1 MKFVD
6 TDSLKKLA
14 KANEERLAK
23 AKDRLINNPCKEN
36 YSNYL
41 FAYSYQTIIIGFLAT
56 PLKKREC
63 YIKQLISSSLVK
75 NEEADR
81 QARRQF
87 IIDVTDCKLLE
98 E

>member
-1 MKFVD
+1 MKFID

-14 KANEERLAK
+14 LNNEERLAK

-41 FAYSYQTIIIGFLAT
+41 FGYNYQTILIGFLAT
-56 PLKKREC
+56 PLEKREG
-63 YIKQLISSSLVK
+63 YIKSLFTK
-75 NEEADR
+75 DEEEDR
-81 QARRQF
+81 QAIRQF

>member
-1 MKFVD
+1 MFID
-6 TDSLKKLA
+6 IDSLKKLA
-14 KANEERLAK
+14 LANEERLAK

-41 FAYSYQTIIIGFLAT
+41 FGYNYQAILIGFLAT
-56 PLKKREC
+56 PLEKREG
-63 YIKQLISSSLVK
+63 YIKQLICSSFTK
-75 NEEADR
+75 DEEEDR

-87 IIDVTDCKLLE
+87 VIDVTDCKLLE